1 MKPGSCNIMHF
12 EYDEK
17 LQPLETTPIP
27 VKLLSIC
34 LRPESR
40 PSVFAFFC
48 FWIISWW
55 GGGWGS
61 GVGLLT
67 SFFFVLHDLRSD
79 PFFYFVAHT
88 SCYLG
93 YVFSTSLHTLHV
105 TLDTSSL
112 LRCTHTHTLHV
123 TLDTSCLGGGGV
135 GHGGSIGWNWQWIWH
150 LIFRKVCVN
159 HEIKHQPHDAAG
171 QRPQPNTPT
180 WVRTSSSESVS
191 STATKQLVWNSLG
204 RFILSNVDWEGDETM
219 GDGPS

>member
-105 TLDTSSL
+105 TLDMSSLLPCAHFMLHWIRLPYFLAHTSCYVGYIFSTSLRTLHVTFNTSSL
-112 LRCTHTHTLHV
+112 LPCTY
-123 TLDTSCLGGGGV
+123 
-135 GHGGSIGWNWQWIWH
+135 
-150 LIFRKVCVN
+150 F
-159 HEIKHQPHDAAG
+159 
-171 QRPQPNTPT
+171 
-180 WVRTSSSESVS
+180 
-191 STATKQLVWNSLG
+191 
-204 RFILSNVDWEGDETM
+204 M
-219 GDGPS
+219 

>member
-112 LRCTHTHTLHV
+112 LRCTHTHTH
-123 TLDTSCLGGGGV
+123 TSCYVGYVLSRGCGGG
-135 GHGGSIGWNWQWIWH
+135 SW
-150 LIFRKVCVN
+150 
-159 HEIKHQPHDAAG
+159 
-171 QRPQPNTPT
+171 
-180 WVRTSSSESVS
+180 WVYWVKLTMNLTS
-191 STATKQLVWNSLG
+191 N
-204 RFILSNVDWEGDETM
+204 I
-219 GDGPS
+219 P

>member
-1 MKPGSCNIMHF
+1 MHF

-27 VKLLSIC
+27 AKLLSIC

-55 GGGWGS
+55 GGDGGVGWGYS
-61 GVGLLT
+61 RP
-67 SFFFVLHDLRSD
+67 SSSSLHDFRSD
-79 PFFYFVAHT
+79 RFFYFVAHT

-112 LRCTHTHTLHV
+112 LLYTHFMLR
-123 TLDTSCLGGGGV
+123 
-135 GHGGSIGWNWQWIWH
+135 WI
-150 LIFRKVCVN
+150 R
-159 HEIKHQPHDAAG
+159 
-171 QRPQPNTPT
+171 
-180 WVRTSSSESVS
+180 
-191 STATKQLVWNSLG
+191 LV
-204 RFILSNVDWEGDETM
+204 
-219 GDGPS
+219 

>member
-1 MKPGSCNIMHF
+1 MHF

-27 VKLLSIC
+27 AKLLSIC

-67 SFFFVLHDLRSD
+67 SFFLVLHDLRSD
-79 PFFYFVAHT
+79 RFFVYFVA
-88 SCYLG
+88 
-93 YVFSTSLHTLHV
+93 HTLHV

-112 LRCTHTHTLHV
+112 LRCTHVMLRWIRLLYFVAH
-123 TLDTSCLGGGGV
+123 TSCYVGYVLSRGV
-135 GHGGSIGWNWQWIWH
+135 GHGGSIG
-150 LIFRKVCVN
+150 
-159 HEIKHQPHDAAG
+159 
-171 QRPQPNTPT
+171 
-180 WVRTSSSESVS
+180 
-191 STATKQLVWNSLG
+191 
-204 RFILSNVDWEGDETM
+204 
-219 GDGPS
+219 